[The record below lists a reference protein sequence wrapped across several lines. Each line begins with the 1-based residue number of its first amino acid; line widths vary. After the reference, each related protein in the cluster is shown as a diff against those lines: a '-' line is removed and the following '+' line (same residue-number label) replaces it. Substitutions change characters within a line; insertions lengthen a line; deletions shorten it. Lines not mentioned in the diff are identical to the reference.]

1 MSVRSPGVGTQ
12 GPIGLTGPAG
22 ATGATGAQGPT
33 GATGS
38 QGPIGLTGATGPT
51 GATGATGPAGANG
64 IVPMYS
70 TAGLIASPKV
80 WTGSATTNTSGQWTV
95 SFASAG
101 FATLLSVQAQAW
113 SSDGTITNATG
124 CSVTGATVSG
134 CSGIAFKTQTSIL
147 GLLPIV
153 PVASGTTVNVLA
165 VGV

>member
-12 GPIGLTGPAG
+12 GPQGLPGI
-22 ATGATGAQGPT
+22 QGPPGT
-33 GATGS
+33 PGVQGIPGIQGIPGTPGANGT
-38 QGPIGLTGATGPT
+38 
-51 GATGATGPAGANG
+51 NG